1 MGMLRGVAR
10 VCAIVGLT
18 CVVAGFSA
26 GPSAADAR
34 RGLQPSLRAAL
45 AQIERRFGRPVQ
57 ITSGC
62 RSFRSNRL
70 AGGRRGSYHLRCMA
84 ADIRV
89 PGVSNRKL
97 IQYVNSLP
105 SIGGVGTYC
114 GKSIVHIDT
123 GPERRW
129 SGGCG
134 RRHPLRGVRRYAA
147 KN

>member
-1 MGMLRGVAR
+1 MLRGVAR
-10 VCAIVGLT
+10 MCAVI
-18 CVVAGFSA
+18 GFSCGVLSMDA
-26 GPSAADAR
+26 NPSQADLR

-45 AQIERRFGRPVQ
+45 VKIERRFGKPVQ
-57 ITSGC
+57 VTSGC

-89 PGVSNRKL
+89 AGVSSRQIISFVK
-97 IQYVNSLP
+97 SLP

-134 RRHPLRGVRRYAA
+134 RRHPLRGVRRYASRQ
-147 KN
+147 